1 MAASSG
7 IIMARGASG
16 QTYARNF
23 YIPDAAPDP
32 LRFDQG
38 TGASATSPDYCT
50 FPEMVTI
57 FDVIALAA
65 PTATRARLT
74 LNGTPT
80 SQIVLYAAHLAAL
93 NMRPTFNLPIPSGAR
108 LGGFGIT

>member
-7 IIMARGASG
+7 MIICVGKSG
-16 QTYARNF
+16 SSYARNF

-38 TGASATSPDYCT
+38 TGASSTSPDYCT
-50 FPEMVTI
+50 FPE
-57 FDVIALAA
+57 DVIITDVVALAA

-80 SQIVLYAAHLAAL
+80 SQIVLYSAHLASL
-93 NMRPTFNLPIPSGAR
+93 NMRPRFNLPVPAGFR

>member
-7 IIMARGASG
+7 MIVARGGSG
-16 QTYARNF
+16 TSYLRNF

-38 TGASATSPDYCT
+38 TGASATSPDYAT
-50 FPEMVTI
+50 FPENVVIT
-57 FDVIALAA
+57 DVIALAA

-74 LNGTPT
+74 LNGSPT

-93 NMRPTFNLPIPSGAR
+93 NSRPMLNLPIPVGFR